1 MGRRSSIESHPQ
13 RDDIERALS
22 EGMTAVEI
30 SAKFRVSE
38 SAISRWRKLHY
49 DAMAAVLEEED
60 TAPDDLLTRLRELAD
75 STRQARKLADRN
87 GSPSV
92 RARSA
97 AAELAVI
104 DRLINRT
111 GITDL
116 STVDLMASTG
126 ALLRALQRL
135 VIEHPES
142 APALFRVM
150 GDHEDLIHLRD
161 ILRRQ
166 LKEQT

>member
-1 MGRRSSIESHPQ
+1 
-13 RDDIERALS
+13 
-22 EGMTAVEI
+22 
-30 SAKFRVSE
+30 
-38 SAISRWRKLHY
+38 
-49 DAMAAVLEEED
+49 MAAVLEDDD
-60 TAPDDLLTRLRELAD
+60 TAPDDLLMRLRELAD
-75 STRQARKLADRN
+75 STREARKLADRS

-92 RARSA
+92 RARA
-97 AAELAVI
+97 ATAELAVI
-104 DRLINRT
+104 DRLINRA

-135 VIEHPES
+135 VVEHPDL
-142 APALFRVM
+142 APALFNVM

-166 LKEQT
+166 LKEKK